1 MPHSGHLADQ
11 PSPSPSGMTMPSPA
25 ANAPAPEA
33 PLHVLVLDDDPL
45 LLEMMREMLAACVP
59 NTVVL
64 ETEARNA
71 LQHLAQSMPDVLICD
86 LMMPEMDGIEF
97 LQAAA
102 AQGYQGKVILIS
114 ALEDGV
120 REAAGELA
128 RALGLQVAGSFRKP
142 LEQNQL
148 HTALAC

>member
-1 MPHSGHLADQ
+1 
-11 PSPSPSGMTMPSPA
+11 MPSQA

-45 LLEMMREMLAACVP
+45 LLDVMREMLAVCGLSNIA
-59 NTVVL
+59 L
-64 ETEARNA
+64 ETQACSA
-71 LQHLAQSMPDVLICD
+71 LRRLDQSMPDVVICD

-102 AQGYQGKVILIS
+102 AQGYEGKVILMS

-128 RALGLQVAGSFRKP
+128 RALGLQVVGSFRKP

-148 HTALAC
+148 RAALAC

>member
-1 MPHSGHLADQ
+1 
-11 PSPSPSGMTMPSPA
+11 MPSQA
-25 ANAPAPEA
+25 ANASATQA
-33 PLHVLVLDDDPL
+33 LLHVLVLDDDPL
-45 LLEMMREMLAACVP
+45 LLEVMREMLVACGP
-59 NTVVL
+59 STVVL
-64 ETEARNA
+64 ETEARTA
-71 LQHLAQSMPDVLICD
+71 LQRLDQAMPDVLICD
-86 LMMPEMDGIEF
+86 LMLPEMDGIEF

-128 RALGLQVAGSFRKP
+128 RALGLQVVGSFRKP

-148 HTALAC
+148 RTALTC

>member
-1 MPHSGHLADQ
+1 
-11 PSPSPSGMTMPSPA
+11 MTMPSQA
-25 ANAPAPEA
+25 ANAPIPEA
-33 PLHVLVLDDDPL
+33 SLHVLVLDDDL
-45 LLEMMREMLAACVP
+45 LLLDVMREMLAVCGLRNIA
-59 NTVVL
+59 L
-64 ETEARNA
+64 ETQACSA
-71 LQHLAQSMPDVLICD
+71 LRRLDQSMPDVVICD

-102 AQGYQGKVILIS
+102 AQGYQGKVILMS

-128 RALGLQVAGSFRKP
+128 RALGLQVVGSFRKP

-148 HTALAC
+148 REALAC

>member
-1 MPHSGHLADQ
+1 MPHSGYLAHQ

-25 ANAPAPEA
+25 ANAPAPKA
-33 PLHVLVLDDDPL
+33 PLHLLVLDDDPL
-45 LLEMMREMLAACVP
+45 LLDVMREMLAACGLS
-59 NTVVL
+59 NIVL
-64 ETEARNA
+64 ETQACSA
-71 LQHLAQSMPDVLICD
+71 LQRLHQSMPDVVICD
-86 LMMPEMDGIEF
+86 LMLPEMDGIEF

-102 AQGYQGKVILIS
+102 AQGYQGKVILMS

-128 RALGLQVAGSFRKP
+128 RALGLQVVGSFRKP

-148 HTALAC
+148 RAALAC

>member
-1 MPHSGHLADQ
+1 
-11 PSPSPSGMTMPSPA
+11 MTMPSPA
-25 ANAPAPEA
+25 ANAPILKA

-45 LLEMMREMLAACVP
+45 LLDVMREMLAVCGVSNIA
-59 NTVVL
+59 L
-64 ETEARNA
+64 ETQACSA
-71 LQHLAQSMPDVLICD
+71 LQHLDQSMPDVVICD

-102 AQGYQGKVILIS
+102 AQGYQGKVILMS

-128 RALGLQVAGSFRKP
+128 RALGLQVVGSFRKP

-148 HTALAC
+148 RAALAC

>member
-45 LLEMMREMLAACVP
+45 LLDVMREMLAVCGLSNIA
-59 NTVVL
+59 L
-64 ETEARNA
+64 ETQACSA
-71 LQHLAQSMPDVLICD
+71 LRRLDQSMPDVVICD

-102 AQGYQGKVILIS
+102 AQGYQGKVILMS

-128 RALGLQVAGSFRKP
+128 RALGLQVVGSFRKP

-148 HTALAC
+148 RAALAC

>member
-11 PSPSPSGMTMPSPA
+11 PSPSPSGMTMPSQA

-45 LLEMMREMLAACVP
+45 LLDVMREMLAACGP
-59 NTVVL
+59 SKIAL
-64 ETEARNA
+64 ETQACSA
-71 LQHLAQSMPDVLICD
+71 LQRLHQSMPDVVICD

-102 AQGYQGKVILIS
+102 AQGYEGKVILMS

-128 RALGLQVAGSFRKP
+128 RALGLQVVGSFRKP

-148 HTALAC
+148 RAALAC

>member
-1 MPHSGHLADQ
+1 
-11 PSPSPSGMTMPSPA
+11 MPSPA

-33 PLHVLVLDDDPL
+33 SLHVLVLDDDPL
-45 LLEMMREMLAACVP
+45 LLDVMREMLAVCGVRNIA
-59 NTVVL
+59 L
-64 ETEARNA
+64 ETQACSA
-71 LQHLAQSMPDVLICD
+71 LQRLDQSMPDVVICD

-102 AQGYQGKVILIS
+102 AQGYQGKVILMS

-128 RALGLQVAGSFRKP
+128 RALGLQVVGSFRKP

-148 HTALAC
+148 RAALAC

>member
-1 MPHSGHLADQ
+1 MSHSGHMAD
-11 PSPSPSGMTMPSPA
+11 PPFSSPPGMTMPSHA
-25 ANAPAPEA
+25 TDAPSLDA
-33 PLHVLVLDDDPL
+33 PLYVLVLDDDPL
-45 LLEMMREMLAACVP
+45 LLEVMREMLTACGP
-59 NTVVL
+59 HTVVL
-64 ETEARNA
+64 ESDARRA
-71 LQHLAQSMPDVLICD
+71 LQRLDDAMPDVLICD
-86 LMMPEMDGIEF
+86 LMLPEMDGIEF

-128 RALGLQVAGSFRKP
+128 RALGLQVVGSFRKP

-148 HTALAC
+148 REALAC

>member
-1 MPHSGHLADQ
+1 
-11 PSPSPSGMTMPSPA
+11 MPSHA
-25 ANAPAPEA
+25 VDAPSLAV
-33 PLHVLVLDDDPL
+33 PLRILVLDDDPL
-45 LLEMMREMLAACVP
+45 LLEVIHEILATCGP
-59 NTVVL
+59 HTIVL
-64 ETEARNA
+64 ESDARRA
-71 LQHLAQSMPDVLICD
+71 LQRLDHVTPEVLISD
-86 LMMPEMDGIEF
+86 LMLPEMDGIEF

-128 RALGLQVAGSFRKP
+128 RALGLQVIGSFRKP

-148 HTALAC
+148 RAALAC

>member
-1 MPHSGHLADQ
+1 
-11 PSPSPSGMTMPSPA
+11 MTMPSQA
-25 ANAPAPEA
+25 ANAPIPEA
-33 PLHVLVLDDDPL
+33 SLHVLVLDDDPL
-45 LLEMMREMLAACVP
+45 LLDVMREMLAVCGLRNIA
-59 NTVVL
+59 L
-64 ETEARNA
+64 ETQACSA
-71 LQHLAQSMPDVLICD
+71 LRRLDQSMPDVVICD

-102 AQGYQGKVILIS
+102 AQGYQGKVILMS

-128 RALGLQVAGSFRKP
+128 RALGLQVVGSFRKP

-148 HTALAC
+148 RAALAC